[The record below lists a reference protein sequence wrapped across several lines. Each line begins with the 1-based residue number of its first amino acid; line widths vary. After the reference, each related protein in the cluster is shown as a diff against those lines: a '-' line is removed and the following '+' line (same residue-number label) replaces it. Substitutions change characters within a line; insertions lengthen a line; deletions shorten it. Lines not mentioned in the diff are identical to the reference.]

1 MSQPVL
7 QLRMFDPATDY
18 PIVEEWWN
26 AHGWTAVP
34 EVMLPKL
41 GVVAFYAQNK
51 IEDAAAAWLYMDNS
65 TGVCFAEYPITKAGL
80 SVALMTSALRCA
92 LDFLKQ
98 EARINGYWI
107 MRVFTIPPL
116 ARLLKAEGFRKDT
129 EGLIGMA
136 CPLLEDT
143 DGH

>member
-1 MSQPVL
+1 MSETVL

-34 EVMLPKL
+34 QMMLPKL

-65 TGVCFAEYPITKAGL
+65 SPVCMLEWMVTNPTLSATKTVRALKHIAEFLTGEAKHNDYAVMLTTC
-80 SVALMTSALRCA
+80 
-92 LDFLKQ
+92 KQ
-98 EARINGYWI
+98 ES
-107 MRVFTIPPL
+107 L
-116 ARLLKAEGFRKDT
+116 AKFHEKQGFSR
-129 EGLIGMA
+129 
-136 CPLLEDT
+136 T
-143 DGH
+143 DGQMIHLVKTF

>member
-34 EVMLPKL
+34 QVMLPKL
-41 GVVAFYAQNK
+41 GVVAFYAHDK

-65 TGVCFAEYPITKAGL
+65 SPVCMLEWMVTNPTLSATKTVRALKHISEFLTGEAKHNGYAVMLTTC
-80 SVALMTSALRCA
+80 
-92 LDFLKQ
+92 KQ
-98 EARINGYWI
+98 ES
-107 MRVFTIPPL
+107 L
-116 ARLLKAEGFRKDT
+116 AKFHEKQGFDRS
-129 EGLIGMA
+129 
-136 CPLLEDT
+136 
-143 DGH
+143 DGEMIHLVKIL

>member
-1 MSQPVL
+1 METVI
-7 QLRMFDPATDY
+7 QLRMFDPAKDHAM
-18 PIVEEWWN
+18 IMQWCVD
-26 AHGWTAVP
+26 HGHVGIPANV
-34 EVMLPKL
+34 LPKL
-41 GVVAFYAQNK
+41 GVVAQADG
-51 IEDAAAAWLYMDNS
+51 EDIAALWLYMDNS

>member
-7 QLRMFDPATDY
+7 QLRMFDPDKDHAMIMQWCVD
-18 PIVEEWWN
+18 
-26 AHGWTAVP
+26 HGHVGIPANV
-34 EVMLPKL
+34 LPKL
-41 GVVAFYAQNK
+41 GVVVQADG
-51 IEDAAAAWLYMDNS
+51 EDIAALWLYMDNS